1 MKYYD
6 DMNIFD
12 IASVLHNLCFDE
24 NKCFIVMI
32 NGEPFNLFEVEVDN
46 DNGEILVNVHS
57 ERIKIKELEKN
68 VEFNMQRKVKEKLEP
83 CLSDG
88 V

>member
-1 MKYYD
+1 MKNYD

-12 IASVLHNLCFDE
+12 IASVLQNLIFDE
-24 NKCFIVMI
+24 NICFTVTI
-32 NGEPFNLFEVEVDN
+32 NGNHFNTCGIEVGS
-46 DNGEILVNVHS
+46 GEIYLKVKS
-57 ERIKIKELEKN
+57 ERITIGLPKN
-68 VEFNMQRKVKEKLEP
+68 VEFNMQKKVKEKLEP